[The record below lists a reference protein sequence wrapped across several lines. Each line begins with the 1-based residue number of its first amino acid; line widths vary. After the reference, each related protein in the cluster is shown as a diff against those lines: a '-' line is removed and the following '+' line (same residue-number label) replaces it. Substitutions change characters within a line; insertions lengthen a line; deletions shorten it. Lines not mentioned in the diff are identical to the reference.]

1 MSAMPRR
8 CSKLPVEVL
17 KVVGPQA
24 LYVNAEQTLAPRLRF
39 LRERAGIPAALL
51 PTAVARAPSMLF
63 LSVDGNLAPTL
74 AFFTDELC
82 GAPLNPFKRFLENA
96 PAAGRLRPTT
106 DPPPPPLH
114 PEAGSEARLPCPAWS
129 RTRCAG
135 PLRARLRRA
144 RLGADPPAV
153 PKERLALALAK
164 SPSLLCRSV
173 DAHLRPVAAFLETEA
188 GLSREAVAAIFGRQP
203 QIFMSS
209 LDKKLRPNLALLRGH
224 LGLDA
229 QQARHR
235 PGAPAPLRA
244 THGGGSAGCGAG
256 CDARAP
262 RRQAAKL
269 LSAQPSLLGASLDA
283 ASASSLRTKADF
295 LAAAL
300 ALSPTEVGAMAA
312 GMPALLAMSVESTL
326 RPKIEFLLGDFAA
339 LPSDVAGFPQARPRA
354 PSAYHLCSLASGF
367 ASRRRA
373 RIAPSRCRQR
383 VLSTSVAGWSERA

>member
-1 MSAMPRR
+1 MDETCPLCTGGRGGGGQQPDAPDPPQIRLFRVEQNAARR
-8 CSKLPVEVL
+8 
-17 KVVGPQA
+17 
-24 LYVNAEQTLAPRLRF
+24 
-39 LRERAGIPAALL
+39 
-51 PTAVARAPSMLF
+51 
-63 LSVDGNLAPTL
+63 
-74 AFFTDELC
+74 
-82 GAPLNPFKRFLENA
+82 
-96 PAAGRLRPTT
+96 AAGV
-106 DPPPPPLH
+106 PPPRTKWTRRVLH
-114 PEAGSEARLPCPAWS
+114 PVLIGHAASH
-129 RTRCAG
+129 T
-135 PLRARLRRA
+135 RARLRRA
-144 RLGADPPAV
+144 RLGGGAPAV
-153 PKERLALALAK
+153 PTDRLALALAK

-188 GLSREAVAAIFGRQP
+188 GLSREAVAAVFGRQP
-203 QIFMSS
+203 QVFMSS

-235 PGAPAPLRA
+235 PGAPAPFRA
-244 THGGGSAGCGAG
+244 THGGGSVGCVAG

-283 ASASSLRTKADF
+283 ASASSLRAKADF

-312 GMPALLAMSVESTL
+312 GMPTLLAMSVESTL

-354 PSAYHLCSLASGF
+354 PAPPRPVICAVSVSGF

-373 RIAPSRCRQR
+373 RIALSRCRQR
-383 VLSTSVAGWSERA
+383 VPPTSVAGWSERA